1 MTTRTTARIQFLN
14 DVITTAVEGGI
25 GHWASPSAYNWGTD
39 KGKFSLD
46 GTPYPTTVTIYEE
59 EDEGNFR
66 FFPLTIDA
74 VASAIRKISRGESQ
88 ISEDRVK
95 TIVDASRENDG
106 GDIDADLADC
116 IVQVAVLGDVVY
128 G

>member
-1 MTTRTTARIQFLN
+1 MPTRSPERVEFLN

-25 GHWASPSAYNWGTD
+25 NCWAAVSDYKWSGVPE
-39 KGKFSLD
+39 
-46 GTPYPTTVTIYEE
+46 TTVTVHELDYDTSDFMESGVPVTVE
-59 EDEGNFR
+59 
-66 FFPLTIDA
+66 TI
-74 VASAIRKISRGESQ
+74 ASAIGKIVRGESQ

-95 TIVDASRENDG
+95 MIKDASAENDA
-106 GDIDADLADC
+106 GDIDSDLADC